1 MGLLKRVPR
10 QCVELAGRWA
20 RPIRARHPSH
30 REPSALLWR
39 TVTSGPLLDCEFLLP
54 PAGES
59 PLADRIVAGTYEPE
73 LVEAIADLARGGGY
87 LYDVGAHVGVFE
99 CLWMAAGGAGVTAF
113 EPLPYNAN
121 LVRAVI
127 ARNQLAH
134 VNVLEVAVSDEDHST
149 TVIADESS
157 ISTSSMACLT
167 SIRSAV
173 ERLDATRFK
182 NARITDVTA
191 RRLDTLCGE
200 HRLPSPAV
208 IKIDVEGAEA
218 HVIRGALKTLQRTR
232 PAIVS
237 ELHSVDA
244 AVGVS
249 VELSRLGYEP
259 SLLFHQKRTL
269 SNYLWVSKRPSQ

>member
-1 MGLLKRVPR
+1 MGLMRSVPR

-20 RPIRARHPSH
+20 RPRRARPASPQD
-30 REPSALLWR
+30 RSALVWR
-39 TVTSGPLLDCEFLLP
+39 TVTRGPLLDVEFLLP

-73 LVEAIADLARGGGY
+73 LVEKIGALARGGGY
-87 LYDVGAHVGVFE
+87 LFDIGAHVGVFE
-99 CLWMAAGGAGVTAF
+99 CLWMAAGGEGVAAF
-113 EPLPYNAN
+113 EPLPSNAT
-121 LVRAVI
+121 LVRAVV
-127 ARNQLAH
+127 ARNQLAN
-134 VNVLEVAVSDEDHST
+134 VTVLEVAVSDEDELA

-157 ISTSSMACLT
+157 VSSSSMACLT

-173 ERLDATRFK
+173 ERLDASRFK
-182 NARITDVTA
+182 NATLTTVTA

-200 HRLPSPAV
+200 HRLPTPAV

-218 HVIRGALKTLQRTR
+218 HVIRGGLDMLRIAR
-232 PAIVS
+232 PAIVC

-249 VELSRLGYEP
+249 VELLQLGYRP
-259 SLLFHQKRTL
+259 NLLFHQKRTL
-269 SNYLWVSKRPSQ
+269 SNYIWERKG